1 MWAETSDAGV
11 ALYAK
16 LLSEAEA
23 KKESADGS
31 VGESKPRLMHLV
43 CMTQTTAHNA
53 SKEQWRIWPYLL
65 WLVLSLVF
73 LFACSRPDC
82 VCVCVFVCVCVCV
95 FVWPRVVGQLQP
107 GTQQPGTKEAQSV
120 AGAQSLRV
128 GIKRLGKEL
137 KALQRSESLAKGI
150 FTVELDCDNVF
161 EVRRCDS
168 ATATFTHMYTHLHTH
183 THTYT
188 HIHTCTPTL
197 TLTLTLTTSNC

>member
-1 MWAETSDAGV
+1 M
-11 ALYAK
+11 
-16 LLSEAEA
+16 
-23 KKESADGS
+23 
-31 VGESKPRLMHLV
+31 
-43 CMTQTTAHNA
+43 
-53 SKEQWRIWPYLL
+53 
-65 WLVLSLVF
+65 
-73 LFACSRPDC
+73 
-82 VCVCVFVCVCVCV
+82 
-95 FVWPRVVGQLQP
+95 QP

-168 ATATFTHMYTHLHTH
+168 ATATFTHMYTHMHTYTHLHTH

-188 HIHTCTPTL
+188 HIHTCTLTPTL